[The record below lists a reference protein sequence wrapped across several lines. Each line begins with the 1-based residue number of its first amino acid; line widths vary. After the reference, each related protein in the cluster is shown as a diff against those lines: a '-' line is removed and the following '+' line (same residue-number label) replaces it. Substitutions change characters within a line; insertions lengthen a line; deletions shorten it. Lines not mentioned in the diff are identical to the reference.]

1 MSNLDV
7 SPMITAL
14 QNTPSQFEFVCGWLN
29 HVPSGHS
36 FRFHEN
42 EQVEVSAACNCA
54 LLVPTREGERELS
67 KGFREWERVYWQPLL
82 INRQFASHFYKSG
95 PRRLLI
101 VLTERLH
108 RWLLGPPRVN
118 RSAAAARTS

>member
-7 SPMITAL
+7 SPMTRAL
-14 QNTPSQFEFVCGWLN
+14 QHAPSEFEFVSGWLN

-36 FRFHEN
+36 FRFHEGD
-42 EQVEVSAACNCA
+42 QVEVSAACNCA
-54 LLVPTREGERELS
+54 LLVPTPEGERELS
-67 KGFREWERVYWQPLL
+67 KGFREWERAYWQPLQ

-95 PRRLLI
+95 LRRVLI

-108 RWLLGPPRVN
+108 RWLLRPPRATHG
-118 RSAAAARTS
+118 AAAARMS

>member
-1 MSNLDV
+1 MANLDV

-14 QNTPSQFEFVCGWLN
+14 QHTPYEFELTSGWLH

-36 FRFHEN
+36 FRFHSN
-42 EQVEVSAACNCA
+42 DQVEVSAACNCA
-54 LLVPTREGERELS
+54 LLVPTHEGERELS
-67 KGFREWERVYWQPLL
+67 KGFREWERAYWQPLQ
-82 INRQFASHFYKSG
+82 INREFASHFHRSG

-108 RWLLGPPRVN
+108 RWLLRTPRTTP
-118 RSAAAARTS
+118 RAAEARTS